1 MRGQDEQQLG
11 VFSYVNSEQRIP
23 HDHPLRQLRVM
34 ADEALRELKESQCG
48 TRGTPRNRVAE
59 RGENPEVSRSC
70 NFRHP
75 KQLWCA
81 GAVAY
86 ATQRARQARAATET
100 YTHCAGI
107 VRVLLRFPIVPKSRN
122 SDLRESPLVT
132 TERCRI

>member
-48 TRGTPRNRVAE
+48 TRGTPRNRMAE
-59 RGENPEVSRSC
+59 RGENVEVSRSC

-81 GAVAY
+81 GTVAC
-86 ATQRARQARAATET
+86 ATQRAPQAHAATGT
-100 YTHCAGI
+100 CSHCAGI
-107 VRVLLRFPIVPKSRN
+107 VRLIWKQNL
-122 SDLRESPLVT
+122 
-132 TERCRI
+132 